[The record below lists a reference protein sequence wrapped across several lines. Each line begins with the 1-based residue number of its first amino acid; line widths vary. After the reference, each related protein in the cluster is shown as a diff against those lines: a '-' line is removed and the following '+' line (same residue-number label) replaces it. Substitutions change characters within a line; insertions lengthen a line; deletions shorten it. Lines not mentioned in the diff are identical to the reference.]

1 MRVALLGTG
10 TMGAG
15 MARSMRRGELDVTV
29 WNRTRERAEPLRE
42 HGVTV
47 SDTVADAVSG
57 AHAVVTVLS
66 DENAIHDVSGELL
79 DALSDDAVW
88 IQSST
93 VGPDG
98 MGRIEVRAGKA
109 SLLDAPVLGTKQP
122 AEEGKLAV
130 LVSGDADRIER
141 VQPVFDAIG
150 AKTVVVSGRIG
161 DASALKLACN
171 AWVLT
176 ITAAAGQSLAI
187 ADALGVEPK
196 LFLEAIADGAA
207 DTPYAQ
213 LKGDMMLRGEFPAA
227 FAVDGGRKDL
237 GLIVE
242 AAGKAGVDPRVLE
255 AVEALYGRAA
265 EDGHGADDLAAVYT
279 ALSPTR

>member
-10 TMGAG
+10 TMGTG
-15 MARSMRRGELDVTV
+15 LARSMSRADLDVTV

-47 SDTVADAVSG
+47 SDTVKDAVSG
-57 AHAVVTVLS
+57 AHAVVTMVS
-66 DENAIHDVSGELL
+66 DENAIHDISGDLL

-98 MGRIEVRAGKA
+98 VGRIEVRAGKA
-109 SLLDAPVLGTKQP
+109 NMLDAPVLGTKQP

-130 LVSGDADRIER
+130 LVSGDPAHIER
-141 VQPVFDAIG
+141 MQPVFDAIG
-150 AKTVVVSGRIG
+150 SKTVVVSDRIG

-176 ITAAAGQSLAI
+176 MTAATAQSLAI
-187 ADALGVEPK
+187 THALGVAPK

-207 DTPYAQ
+207 DSPYAQ

-227 FAVDGGRKDL
+227 FAIDGGRKDL

-242 AAGKAGVDPRVLE
+242 AARKAGVDPSVLE

-265 EDGHGADDLAAVYT
+265 EDGYGDDDLAAVYT
-279 ALSPTR
+279 ALSSTR